1 MFYLVSLHLLK
12 GIETERF
19 RRIITKLL
27 TRVYIWQD
35 DAKRLAENLFKGNNQ
50 ASWNGPY
57 YVNTFNGTESNIIIY
72 FCDGFLEI
80 ETMARPRQLLII
92 VTCGEYCNDP
102 SKYTY
107 IFKSMNEAV
116 KQNLVR
122 KIGDTNIT
130 TDETGSTIVSIGSK

>member
-1 MFYLVSLHLLK
+1 MLYLVSLHLLK

-19 RRIITKLL
+19 QQIITKLL
-27 TRVYIWQD
+27 ARVYIWQD

-72 FCDGFLEI
+72 FCDGYLNI
-80 ETMARPRQLLII
+80 EAMARPRQLLII
-92 VTCGEYCNDP
+92 VTCGKSWNDP
-102 SKYTY
+102 SSKYY
-107 IFKSMNEAV
+107 AVNVKPMNEAV

-122 KIGDTNIT
+122 KIGDTKFT
-130 TDETGSTIVSIGSK
+130 TN

>member
-1 MFYLVSLHLLK
+1 MLYLVSLHLLK

-72 FCDGFLEI
+72 FCDGYLNI
-80 ETMARPRQLLII
+80 EAMARPRQLLII
-92 VTCGEYCNDP
+92 VTCGKTWNDP
-102 SKYTY
+102 YYASDGKL
-107 IFKSMNEAV
+107 MNEAA
-116 KQNLVR
+116 KQNLLR
-122 KIGDTNIT
+122 KIGDTKWTKDRKCCIA
-130 TDETGSTIVSIGSK
+130 

>member
-72 FCDGFLEI
+72 FCYGYLDI
-80 ETMARPRQLLII
+80 EDMARSRQLLII
-92 VTCGEYCNDP
+92 VTCGQIWNDP
-102 SKYTY
+102 SNYA
-107 IFKSMNEAV
+107 ISVEPMNEAV

-122 KIGDTNIT
+122 KIGDTDTKYTKNPP
-130 TDETGSTIVSIGSK
+130 

>member
-1 MFYLVSLHLLK
+1 MLYLVSLHLLK

-19 RRIITKLL
+19 QQIITKLL

-72 FCDGFLEI
+72 FCDGYLNI
-80 ETMARPRQLLII
+80 EAMARPRQLLII
-92 VTCGEYCNDP
+92 VTL
-102 SKYTY
+102 STKYYASHVKT
-107 IFKSMNEAV
+107 MNEAV
-116 KQNLVR
+116 QQNLVR
-122 KIGDTNIT
+122 KIGDTKWTKDSNCCIA
-130 TDETGSTIVSIGSK
+130 